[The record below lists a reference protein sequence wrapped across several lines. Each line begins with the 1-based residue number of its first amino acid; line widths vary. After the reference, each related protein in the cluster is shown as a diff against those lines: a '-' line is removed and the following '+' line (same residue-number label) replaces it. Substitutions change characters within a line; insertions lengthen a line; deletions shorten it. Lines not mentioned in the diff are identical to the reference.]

1 MSAAES
7 MPFGPI
13 QMLVL
18 EFDRTRFDGEIMP
31 ELERLKD
38 SGVVRLIDLLF
49 VTKTED
55 GELDVIQTSDLS
67 KDEAMDFGALV
78 GALVGLGTGDEE
90 TSIDASLAGALA
102 GEDGHILDETEVWY
116 LADAIPPGSSAA
128 VALIEHTWAIPLR
141 DKIVK
146 AGGVALADEWI
157 HPADLVA
164 VGAAAANVLPE
175 AGRTN

>member
-1 MSAAES
+1 MSAAEA
-7 MPFGPI
+7 MPFGPV

-38 SGVVRLIDLLF
+38 DGVIRLIDLLF

-90 TSIDASLAGALA
+90 TSIDAALAGALA

-128 VALIEHTWAIPLR
+128 VALIEHMWAIPLR

-164 VGAAAANVLPE
+164 IGAAAADAVPE